1 MPTITFK
8 PTGTQIRAD
17 TGALL
22 LDIARRAGV
31 AIDSPC
37 GGQGAC
43 GKCAVRIV
51 SGSVSPG
58 DTGPLTRAEIDDGYV
73 LACRATVGEH
83 DVTVEVAADGA
94 AAIGG
99 RFAESHGGECRVPEH
114 YLPRSLNPLCWT
126 RTVEVADATLEDGL
140 SDTDRLM
147 RALQDGDADAPVPAL
162 SALRDLAGAVRA
174 DNGHV
179 TVSGVG
185 AGRDGRIIAV
195 EPGKGRPVYG
205 IALDIGTT
213 TVALQL
219 VRLADGE
226 VIATAADYNG
236 QLECGLDVISR
247 INYARRAGGL
257 ERLRERVVTTVNH
270 LIRDVLRGTDI
281 AESQLR
287 AAALAGNTTMAHLL
301 LGLDPE
307 YIRLEPYTPTV
318 LRVAPQ
324 RAADLG
330 LETHSDA
337 PVWLSPAVGSYVGGD
352 IVSGLLCTPA
362 AHGGDELSLYLDIG
376 TNGEVVVGNAD
387 FLMTCACSAGPAFE
401 GGGIDCG
408 MRAANGAVDHVD
420 VNPSDGTPH
429 VSVIGEGEPTGICG
443 TGIISLIAALFRTG
457 WLDGAGRLARD
468 RQSPA
473 IKADGRRARYVFH
486 TGASELSIS
495 EIDIENVLRA
505 KAAVYAACCLML
517 DQVGVGFDDISR
529 VFIAGG
535 FGRYMDIESAITLGL
550 LPDIPR
556 ERYAYVG
563 NASLAGA
570 RFCLLSEHH
579 RRLADQTA
587 SRMTYLEL
595 NTDPTYMDRYT
606 AALFVPHTDAER
618 FPSVERTTVN

>member
-1 MPTITFK
+1 MPTVTFV
-8 PTGTQIRAD
+8 PNGTRIGAEP
-17 TGALL
+17 GALL
-22 LDIARRAGV
+22 LDIARQAGV
-31 AIDSPC
+31 AVDSPC

-43 GKCAVRIV
+43 GKCRVCIV
-51 SGSVSPG
+51 SGTIEPG
-58 DTGPLTRAEIDDGYV
+58 DTGPLSRREIDDGYV
-73 LACRATVGEH
+73 LACRATVGGS
-83 DVTVEVAADGA
+83 DVTVELPESDAATS
-94 AAIGG
+94 GG
-99 RFAESHGGECRVPEH
+99 QFAESHGEESRIPDH
-114 YLPRSLNPLCWT
+114 YLPQTLNPLCWT
-126 RTVEVADATLEDGL
+126 STAQVTPAALEDGL
-140 SDTDRLM
+140 SDVDRLM
-147 RALQDGDADAPVPAL
+147 RAVGGDAGDSVQPTL
-162 SALRDLAGAVRA
+162 SALRELASAVRA
-174 DNGHV
+174 EDGRVSV
-179 TVSGVG
+179 TGVG
-185 AGRDGRIIAV
+185 EGRERRIIAV
-195 EPGKGRPVYG
+195 ESGAGRPGYG

-213 TVALQL
+213 TIALQL

-226 VIATAADYNG
+226 VITTAADYNG

-247 INYARRAGGL
+247 INYARRAGGI
-257 ERLRERVVTTVNH
+257 ERLRERVVATVNH

-281 AESQLR
+281 AQTQVR
-287 AAALAGNTTMAHLL
+287 ATALAGNTTMVHLL

-307 YIRLEPYTPTV
+307 HIRLEPYTPTFLGV
-318 LRVAPQ
+318 PPQ
-324 RAADLG
+324 RAANMG
-330 LETHSDA
+330 FEVHPDA
-337 PVWLSPAVGSYVGGD
+337 PVWIAPAVGSYVGGD

-362 AHGGDELSLYLDIG
+362 AHGDEELSLYLDIG

-408 MRAANGAVDHVD
+408 MRAADGAVDHVD
-420 VNPSDGTPH
+420 VNDSDGRPR
-429 VSVIGEGEPTGICG
+429 VSVVGGGEPTGICG
-443 TGIISLIAALFRTG
+443 TGIISLIAALYRTG
-457 WLDGAGRLARD
+457 WLDGAGKLARD

-473 IKADGRRARYVFH
+473 IRIDGRRARYVFH
-486 TGASELSIS
+486 SGESELSIS

-517 DQVGVGFDDISR
+517 DQVGVGFDDITR

-556 ERYAYVG
+556 ERYGYVG

-570 RFCLLSEHH
+570 RFCLLADRH
-579 RRLADQTA
+579 RGLAGETA

-618 FPSVERTTVN
+618 FPSVKRVTAN